1 RLAMGDTL
9 VLLSSLAFSM
19 HILLIDH
26 FAPHTD
32 PLTLSCVQFLACGA
46 ISGAFMLFFE
56 QPTLSGLCNAT
67 LPLLYTGLLSSGVAY
82 TLQVFAQK
90 SVPPVVASLVLSLE
104 SVFALIGSF
113 LLLGQTITAREGLG
127 CALIFVATLLAQLPV
142 PTKKVR
148 KNRKCDILDL

>member
-1 RLAMGDTL
+1 MKYK
-9 VLLSSLAFSM
+9 V
-19 HILLIDH
+19 
-26 FAPHTD
+26 
-32 PLTLSCVQFLACGA
+32 
-46 ISGAFMLFFE
+46 
-56 QPTLSGLCNAT
+56 
-67 LPLLYTGLLSSGVAY
+67 
-82 TLQVFAQK
+82 
-90 SVPPVVASLVLSLE
+90 SLE